1 MLWYLV
7 DALLCF
13 VLATRHKTWLFRR
26 NAQEDSSQI
35 ISIRAYYT
43 EMISANLVPDDR
55 DLQNIGLFLVSQTSV
70 KTSATF

>member
-1 MLWYLV
+1 MIIPQK
-7 DALLCF
+7 C
-13 VLATRHKTWLFRR
+13 TRRFIANHFH
-26 NAQEDSSQI
+26 
-35 ISIRAYYT
+35 YYT